1 MFEFIRGLH
10 NLRPQHH
17 GCALT
22 IGNFDGVHRGHRAVI
37 ERLRDRAKM
46 LGVPSTVMVFEP
58 QPQEFFAPTVAVP
71 RLTRI
76 RDKVAAL
83 ADAGV
88 DRVFCLRFDARQAAM
103 SAAEFIERIV
113 VAGLGARFVVVGDD
127 FRFGK
132 GRAGDIAMLRTAGAQ
147 AGFEVAAMDTFA
159 VAGGRVS
166 STRIREA
173 LATGD
178 MEAARDMLGRPY
190 RISGHVGHGS
200 KLGRQLGVPTIN
212 MALGRRAA
220 ALNGIFAVEVDGVVA
235 GRRWP
240 GAASLGVRPTVNGT
254 RPLLEVHLL
263 DFEGDLYGRL
273 VNVDFLHRLRDEK
286 KFESLDALRK
296 AIEND
301 IHETRAWFASRAA
314 RAPQA

>member
-1 MFEFIRGLH
+1 MEFIRGLH
-10 NLRPQHH
+10 NLRARHH

-37 ERLRDRAKM
+37 ERLRERAKA

-58 QPQEFFAPTVAVP
+58 QPQEFFAPTAAVP

-76 RDKVAAL
+76 RDKVEAL
-83 ADAGV
+83 ANAGV

-132 GRAGDIAMLRTAGAQ
+132 GRAGDVALLRAAGARF
-147 AGFEVAAMDTFA
+147 GFEVAAMDTFA

-173 LATGD
+173 LANGD
-178 MEAARDMLGRPY
+178 MDAARDMLGRPY

-212 MALGRRAA
+212 LALGRRAA

-240 GAASLGVRPTVNGT
+240 GAASLGVRPTVHEGRPGT

-273 VNVDFLHRLRDEK
+273 VGVDFLHRLREEK

-314 RAPQA
+314 RA